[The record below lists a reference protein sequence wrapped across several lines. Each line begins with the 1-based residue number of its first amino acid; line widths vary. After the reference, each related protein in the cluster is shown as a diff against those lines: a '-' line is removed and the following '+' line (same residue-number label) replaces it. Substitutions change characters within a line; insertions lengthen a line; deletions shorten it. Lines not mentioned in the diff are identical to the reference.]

1 MNCLHYEL
9 EKCMIVLLIQLCG
22 QVDSN
27 LKETANQ
34 NIYGMSILGSHD
46 QVEAI
51 VRLATIHN
59 VCIIPFGGEANI
71 TCPQLLLLI
80 IGGTNVSGAL
90 ECSPNE
96 VRPIVSL
103 DMTEMDS
110 ILWIDEDNLTAH
122 VEAGIVGQDLER
134 KASGIFL
141 NTYLINKSF
150 VNLLYVSLFVFSVVG
165 RERIYLWS

>member
-1 MNCLHYEL
+1 
-9 EKCMIVLLIQLCG
+9 
-22 QVDSN
+22 
-27 LKETANQ
+27 
-34 NIYGMSILGSHD
+34 
-46 QVEAI
+46 
-51 VRLATIHN
+51 
-59 VCIIPFGGEANI
+59 
-71 TCPQLLLLI
+71 
-80 IGGTNVSGAL
+80 
-90 ECSPNE
+90 
-96 VRPIVSL
+96 
-103 DMTEMDS
+103 MTEMDS